1 MIYNDQL
8 GNQIRI
14 NSTLSRIV
22 SVVPSITEL
31 LFDLGLEDK
40 VVGCTKFCVHP
51 NKPYLTKRM
60 IGGTKDLN
68 LEKILKLNPDLILA
82 NKEENV
88 KNQIEFLSESA
99 PVWVS
104 DVKTFD
110 DSLSMI
116 EQIGQ
121 ITATTKQATE
131 IVNQLNSTLKPKKTS
146 IKVVYLI
153 WKDPYMTVGGDTYI
167 SDMLNR
173 CSYINV
179 FADQNRYPIV
189 TLEEISDANPD
200 IVLLSSEPYPF
211 KNEHLTAIKS
221 ALKNIE
227 VRLADGEFFSWYGS
241 RQLHVKPIE
250 S

>member
-14 NSTLSRIV
+14 NSTPSRIV

-31 LFDLGLEDK
+31 LFDLGLGDK
-40 VVGCTKFCVHP
+40 VIGCTKFCVHP
-51 NKPYLTKRM
+51 NKPYLTKSM

-68 LEKILKLNPDLILA
+68 MEKILKLNPDLILA
-82 NKEENV
+82 NKEEN
-88 KNQIEFLSESA
+88 NREQIESLGASA
-99 PVWVS
+99 PVWIS

-110 DSLSMI
+110 DCLKMI

-121 ITATTKQATE
+121 ITATTKRATE
-131 IVNQLNSTLKPKKTS
+131 IVNQLNNTLKQKKPS

-173 CSYINV
+173 CGYINV
-179 FADQNRYPIV
+179 FADHNRYPIV
-189 TLEEISDANPD
+189 TLEKISEANPD
-200 IVLLSSEPYPF
+200 MVLLSSEPYPF
-211 KNEHLTAIKS
+211 KNEHLKAIKS
-221 ALKNIE
+221 ALKNTE

-241 RQLHVKPIE
+241 RQLHIAPKNT
-250 S
+250 

>member
-1 MIYNDQL
+1 MIYKDQL
-8 GNQIRI
+8 GNQIKV
-14 NSTLSRIV
+14 NSTPSRIV

-31 LFDLGLEDK
+31 LFDLGLGDK

-51 NKPYLTKRM
+51 NKPYFTKSL
-60 IGGTKDLN
+60 IGGTKDLK
-68 LEKILKLNPDLILA
+68 LEKILQLKPDLILA
-82 NKEENV
+82 NKEENI
-88 KNQIEFLSESA
+88 KEQIELLSESA
-99 PVWVS
+99 PVWIS

-110 DSLSMI
+110 DSLNMI

-121 ITATTKQATE
+121 ITSSSKRATE
-131 IVNQLNSTLKPKKTS
+131 IITQLSNILKPKRPS

-167 SDMLNR
+167 SNMLNR
-173 CSYINV
+173 CGYINV
-179 FADQNRYPIV
+179 FADQNRYPSI
-189 TLEEISDANPD
+189 TLQEINDYNPD
-200 IVLLSSEPYPF
+200 VVLLSSEPYPF
-211 KNEHLTAIKS
+211 NEEHLKTIKGV
-221 ALKNIE
+221 LKNTE

>member
-1 MIYNDQL
+1 MIYKDQL
-8 GNQIRI
+8 GNQIKV
-14 NSTLSRIV
+14 NSTPSRIV

-31 LFDLGLEDK
+31 LFDLGLGDK

-51 NKPYLTKRM
+51 NKPYLSKRM
-60 IGGTKDLN
+60 IGGTKDLK
-68 LEKILKLNPDLILA
+68 LEKILQLKPDLILA
-82 NKEENV
+82 NKEENI
-88 KNQIEFLSESA
+88 KEQIELLSESA
-99 PVWVS
+99 PVWIS

-121 ITATTKQATE
+121 ITSSSKRATE
-131 IVNQLNSTLKPKKTS
+131 IVKHLNNTLKPKRPS

-167 SDMLNR
+167 SNMLNR
-173 CSYINV
+173 CGYINV
-179 FADQNRYPIV
+179 FADQNRYPSI
-189 TLEEISDANPD
+189 TLQEINDYNPD
-200 IVLLSSEPYPF
+200 VVLLSSEPYPF
-211 KNEHLTAIKS
+211 NKEHLKTIKGV
-221 ALKNIE
+221 LKNTE

>member
-8 GNQIRI
+8 GNQIKI
-14 NSTLSRIV
+14 NSTPSRIV

-31 LFDLGLEDK
+31 LYDLGLGDK

-51 NKPYLTKRM
+51 NKPYLTKTM

-68 LEKILKLNPDLILA
+68 IEKILQLKPDLILA
-82 NKEENV
+82 NKEENI
-88 KNQIEFLSESA
+88 KEQIELLSESA
-99 PVWVS
+99 PVWLS
-104 DVKTFD
+104 DVKNFE

-121 ITATTKQATE
+121 ITSSSKQATE
-131 IVNQLNSTLKPKKTS
+131 IVKQLNSTLKPKRPS

-167 SDMLNR
+167 SNMLNR
-173 CSYINV
+173 CGYINV
-179 FADQNRYPIV
+179 FADQNRYPSI
-189 TLEEISDANPD
+189 TLQEISDADPD
-200 IVLLSSEPYPF
+200 VVLLSSEPYPF
-211 KNEHLTAIKS
+211 NKEHLKSIKS
-221 ALKNIE
+221 VLKNTE